1 MKIEVV
7 GVPFNGAGLTSGC
20 TGAAAVLRQARL
32 VERLGERHDVADG
45 GDIAVVMA
53 QRSTERD
60 PRSGLLA
67 QDALVRMVGDVRQAT
82 RRILEDG
89 RFPVVAAGDCTVLLG
104 MLAAVRDVHGSVGVV
119 LADGHEDA
127 WPPLESLTGE
137 GADCEISIAL
147 GLVRADELPPE
158 LAGLVPLLEPT
169 ATAILGARD
178 LEELSENGV
187 ASLRGKVWFASDAEL
202 AGQVAVRA
210 GEAAA
215 AVGAASPAWWLHID
229 LDVLATDQID
239 GIDCPQPG
247 GLTWAELTELSTV
260 AAGSPGCV
268 GLSVAD
274 YNPDLDPGHRDATRI
289 VDYLVEVLATLD

>member
-1 MKIEVV
+1 MQIEVI
-7 GVPFNGAGLTSGC
+7 GVPFDGAGLTSGC
-20 TGAAAVLRQARL
+20 AGATAALRQAGL
-32 VERLGERHDVADG
+32 VERLGERHEVADG
-45 GDIAVVMA
+45 GDISVVMA
-53 QRSTERD
+53 QGSTERD
-60 PRSGLLA
+60 PRSGLVA

-82 RRILEDG
+82 RRILTAG
-89 RFPVVAAGDCTVLLG
+89 RFPVVTGGDCTMLLG
-104 MLAAVRDVHGSVGVV
+104 MLAAVRDVHGSAGLV

-147 GLVRADELPPE
+147 GLVAAEDLPPE
-158 LAGLVPLLEPT
+158 LAGIVPLLEPT

-187 ASLRGKVWFASDAEL
+187 ASLRGRVWFASDAEL
-202 AGQVAVRA
+202 TGQIAVRA
-210 GEAAA
+210 AEAAA

-247 GLTWAELTELSTV
+247 GLTWAELTELSAV

-268 GLSVAD
+268 GISVAD
-274 YNPDLDPGHRDATRI
+274 YNPDLDPGHKDAAHI
-289 VDYLVEVLATLD
+289 VDYLAEVLAAC